1 MAEHF
6 DEIVEFAGIE
16 KFLDSPIKNFSS
28 GMKARLGF
36 AVATVVK
43 PDVLIVDEVLA
54 VGDVR
59 FRKKCMKR
67 MEELL
72 DGGTTLLFVSHNI
85 EQVRSLCTHALW
97 LDHGDTVMSGPAEE
111 VCAKYIEAMEAADVK
126 ETKSKNKQNGLK
138 RNGEKQRMDIK
149 QVLLPEAIDTDELL
163 YYRKD
168 EELVE
173 TGKDGSLIFH
183 KGGAADFNTF
193 FNSFSIGKWRKYTVL
208 ETVSLSLKLQEVLRF
223 I

>member
-1 MAEHF
+1 MKSWSL
-6 DEIVEFAGIE
+6 AGIE

-97 LDHGDTVMSGPAEE
+97 LDHGDMVMSGPAKE

-126 ETKSKNKQNGLK
+126 ESKDKK
-138 RNGEKQRMDIK
+138 KTE
-149 QVLLPEAIDTDELL
+149 
-163 YYRKD
+163 
-168 EELVE
+168 
-173 TGKDGSLIFH
+173 
-183 KGGAADFNTF
+183 
-193 FNSFSIGKWRKYTVL
+193 
-208 ETVSLSLKLQEVLRF
+208 
-223 I
+223 

>member
-1 MAEHF
+1 MKSWSLQELRNSW
-6 DEIVEFAGIE
+6 I
-16 KFLDSPIKNFSS
+16 PRIKNFSS

-97 LDHGDTVMSGPAEE
+97 LDHGDTVMSGPAKE

-126 ETKSKNKQNGLK
+126 ESKDKKKQNELIN

-173 TGKDGSLIFH
+173 TGKDGSLVFH

-193 FNSFSIGKWRKYTVL
+193 FNSFPL
-208 ETVSLSLKLQEVLRF
+208 EMEKIYSP
-223 I
+223 